1 MVQKQPRLVDRA
13 PGGRVPQALSRSG
26 VSSACDLRSIGGKR
40 YLGGSRRRVIALA
53 VPAEPCFRA
62 VQLLMFTLAD
72 GNLILAATDLTN
84 HLACEHLTQQRL
96 GVVRGERAK
105 PRPAED
111 PHAELIRERGQRH
124 EDEQLARL
132 SQECGGHVDL
142 SAATAP
148 SSREELEATA
158 TATEVAMRRGVPL
171 IYQAQFFDGRWQG
184 RADFLRRIETP
195 SNLGAHAYEVL
206 DTKLS
211 RQVKPTVVHQLSLYN
226 RMLSEIQGLDLRYA
240 HVVRGTGDTEIV
252 DLSRYAALHRRV
264 TRRLEAVVAAP
275 TVATYPE
282 PVAHCAICALVDEC
296 RQRLIADD
304 HLSLVAGVRRD
315 QRERLI
321 EVGIATMTALATTEH
336 VDPMPLSPERYD
348 LLHHQADLQAR
359 SRGSGQP
366 LHRHLEPKRAC
377 GYALLPEPSPGDVF
391 FDLEG
396 DPYVGDEGIE
406 YLWGWWNAEAGYECA
421 WAYDLD
427 AEKAAFELFI
437 DRVVELRAKHPGMHV
452 FHYAPHELSK
462 VRSLSVKY
470 ATREAEVDDLLRSE
484 VLVDLHAVVRQGLQV
499 GEDSYSL
506 KKLER
511 HHNFVRLETRV
522 REGGGS
528 IIAYETW
535 LETTDDTLLEAIR
548 AYNEEDCTST
558 LSLRDWLLNE
568 MRPAAEAQFDVDFDD
583 LREPE
588 PEEEHGPP
596 KWMPDVLALID
607 PLTAGLPAH
616 GDEDDADQAERR
628 LLSHLLLYHWREGK
642 PTWWRYFDLREKP
655 LDDLLDDR
663 DAIAHLEPDLE
674 QPPVPYKK
682 SLDYSFTFP
691 IQEFRLKPGAADDP
705 TTDESYTVVAVEENR
720 VVLRRGATRPAPTPV
735 ALVDATVIPVAVL
748 REALMALAW
757 SRLAGEDRFRA
768 ARALL
773 RRDPPALASGALG
786 EDVDSLVSATLG
798 LDHSVLPVQGP
809 PGTGKTFRGAR
820 MIVAALAA
828 GRRVGITAPS
838 HAAVHNL
845 LAEVERCAY
854 EQCRAFDGIY
864 KGERYDSPHGL
875 VEQCDENDAITDEH
889 QLVAGTAWLFARD
902 QHREGFDL
910 VFIDEAGQFALADA
924 AAVGLA
930 AKNLVLLGDPQQLPQ
945 VTQSDHPGGS
955 GSSVLEHIL
964 DGEQTIQPGRG
975 VLLTETWRMHPDVCR
990 FVSERSYDA
999 RLRSRDH
1006 CASRRI
1012 TASNGAITGSGLRSI
1027 PVEHAGRS
1035 QASPEEAAA
1044 IAAACADLLADA
1056 TVTDDEGT
1064 TRRLM
1069 EPDILVVAPYNLAVH
1084 CIQEHV
1090 PPGVRVGTVD
1100 RFQGQQAPVVFYA
1113 MTCSAAEDVP
1123 RGVDFLFDSHRFNV
1137 AISRAQCLAVLVHSP
1152 QLLDTDCNSLETMA
1166 LVDDACRYL
1175 ELAT

>member
-1 MVQKQPRLVDRA
+1 M
-13 PGGRVPQALSRSG
+13 S
-26 VSSACDLRSIGGKR
+26 
-40 YLGGSRRRVIALA
+40 
-53 VPAEPCFRA
+53 PARTTH
-62 VQLLMFTLAD
+62 VHMFALAD
-72 GNLILAATDLTN
+72 GTLVLAATDLTN

-96 GVVRGERAK
+96 GVVRGERTK

-111 PHAELIRERGQRH
+111 PHAELVRERGQRH

-142 SAATAP
+142 STETAP
-148 SSREELEATA
+148 YSREELEAASAATTA
-158 TATEVAMRRGVPL
+158 AMRERAPL

-184 RADFLRRIETP
+184 RADFLRRIDTP
-195 SNLGAHAYEVL
+195 SDLGAHAYEVL
-206 DTKLS
+206 DTKLAK
-211 RQVKPTVVHQLSLYN
+211 QIKPTVVHQLSLYN
-226 RMLSEIQGLDLRYA
+226 RMLADVQGLDPRYA
-240 HVVRGTGDTEIV
+240 HVVLGTGEIETV
-252 DLSRYAALHRRV
+252 HLSRYTALHRRV
-264 TRRLEAVVAAP
+264 TRRLEAVAAAP
-275 TVATYPE
+275 AVATYPE
-282 PVAHCAICALVDEC
+282 PVSHCAICALADEC

-304 HLSLVAGVRRD
+304 HLSLVAGARRD
-315 QRERLI
+315 QRERLV
-321 EVGIATMTALATTEH
+321 EGGITTMTALATTEH
-336 VDPMPLSPERYD
+336 VSPLPLGPERYD
-348 LLHHQADLQAR
+348 LLHHQADLQVR
-359 SRGSGQP
+359 SRDSGQP
-366 LHRHLEPKRAC
+366 LNRHLAPKRAS
-377 GYALLPEPSPGDVF
+377 GYALLPEPSSGDVF

-406 YLWGWWNAEAGYECA
+406 YLWGWWSAEAGYECA
-421 WAYDLD
+421 WAHDLD

-437 DRVVELRAKHPGMHV
+437 DRVAEIRAEHPGMHV

-462 VRSLSVKY
+462 LRSLSVKY
-470 ATREAEVDDLLRSE
+470 ATREAEVDDLLRDE
-484 VLVDLHAVVRQGLQV
+484 VLVDLYAVVRQGCQI

-511 HHNFVRLETRV
+511 HHDFVRLEKRV

-528 IIAYETW
+528 IITYETW
-535 LETTDDTLLEAIR
+535 LETADDELLESIR

-568 MRPAAEAQFDVDFDD
+568 MRPAAEAEFGVDFDD

-596 KWMPDVLALID
+596 KWMPDALALIE
-607 PLTAGLPAH
+607 PLTVGLPAH

-642 PTWWRYFDLREKP
+642 PTWWRYFDLRKKP

-663 DAIAHLEPDLE
+663 DAIAYLEPDLDH
-674 QPPVPYKK
+674 PPVAFKR

-691 IQEFRLKPGAADDP
+691 VQEFRLKPGDADDP
-705 TTDESYTVVAVEENR
+705 TTDEGYRVVAVEENR
-720 VVLRRGATRPAPTPV
+720 IVLRRGATRPAPTPV

-748 REALMALAW
+748 REALMALAS
-757 SRLAGEDRFRA
+757 SRLAGADRFRA
-768 ARALL
+768 ARALM
-773 RRDPPALASGALG
+773 RRDPPALSSGALG
-786 EDVDSLVSATLG
+786 EDIDALVSATLG

-838 HAAVHNL
+838 HAAVQNM
-845 LAEVERCAY
+845 LADVERCAR
-854 EQCRAFDGIY
+854 EQGRTFDGIY
-864 KGERYDSPHGL
+864 KGEGYDSPHGL
-875 VEQCDENDAITDEH
+875 VEECHGNDDVTDEH

-924 AAVGLA
+924 VAVGLA

-955 GSSVLEHIL
+955 GGSVLEHIL
-964 DGEQTIQPGRG
+964 DGEQTVPPGRG

-999 RLRSRDH
+999 RLHSREA
-1006 CASRRI
+1006 CANRHI
-1012 TASNGAITGSGLRSI
+1012 TAPVGAITGSGLRSI
-1027 PVEHAGRS
+1027 AVEHTGRS

-1044 IAAACADLLADA
+1044 IAAACADLLAAA
-1056 TVTDDEGT
+1056 TVTDDEGV
-1064 TRRLM
+1064 TRPLV

-1084 CIQEHV
+1084 CIREHV

-1113 MTCSAAEDVP
+1113 MTCSAGEDVP
-1123 RGVDFLFDSHRFNV
+1123 RGVDFLFDAHRFNV

-1152 QLLDTDCNSLETMA
+1152 RLLDTNCNSLETMA
-1166 LVDDACRYL
+1166 LVDGACRYL
-1175 ELAT
+1175 ELLT